1 VSGAQ
6 GTDSLDVLVLA
17 PTGRDASLIHGTLTR
32 ESYACRTVST
42 LADVQEAVRTGVGT
56 AVIAEEALTASAVR
70 ALSEQLATQPT
81 WSDVPLIVLSSGP
94 RQRRALISLE
104 GLGNVTVL
112 DRPVQVRTLLSAVAA
127 ALRARR
133 RQLAARHEIRQ
144 RDQFLAMLG
153 HELRNPLGA
162 IAFASDLLLRSA
174 GTEDAE
180 RHLSIIQRQS
190 RHLSRLVD
198 DLLEVSRVTA
208 GKVVLDRR
216 GVDLADALRR
226 AVGTLEEPLQ
236 KRGLALTLTLREP
249 SLLIEADAVRLEQV
263 FCNLIMN
270 AIKYTPVGGKIFVTL
285 DRDARGAVVAV
296 RDTGIGIEAAM
307 LPRVF
312 ELFAQAQTA
321 IARTQGGMGIGL
333 TLVKH
338 LVALHGGKVEAHS
351 PGLGQG
357 SEFVVTFPLSE
368 QVLAR
373 APVSVPPPAPSESLR
388 LVVVEDNPDLSE
400 LLKDVL
406 EEYGHS
412 VEVAAD
418 GVAGAALIASS
429 APDCAFV
436 DIGLPGLDGYEVART
451 IRASAEVKTK
461 LVALTGYGQFEDHL
475 KKPVDMPALEKL
487 LRKLAS
493 TRA

>member
-1 VSGAQ
+1 
-6 GTDSLDVLVLA
+6 
-17 PTGRDASLIHGTLTR
+17 
-32 ESYACRTVST
+32 
-42 LADVQEAVRTGVGT
+42 
-56 AVIAEEALTASAVR
+56 
-70 ALSEQLATQPT
+70 
-81 WSDVPLIVLSSGP
+81 
-94 RQRRALISLE
+94 
-104 GLGNVTVL
+104 
-112 DRPVQVRTLLSAVAA
+112 
-127 ALRARR
+127 
-133 RQLAARHEIRQ
+133 
-144 RDQFLAMLG
+144 
-153 HELRNPLGA
+153 
-162 IAFASDLLLRSA
+162 
-174 GTEDAE
+174 
-180 RHLSIIQRQS
+180 
-190 RHLSRLVD
+190 
-198 DLLEVSRVTA
+198 
-208 GKVVLDRR
+208 
-216 GVDLADALRR
+216 
-226 AVGTLEEPLQ
+226 
-236 KRGLALTLTLREP
+236 
-249 SLLIEADAVRLEQV
+249 VRLEQV

-461 LVALTGYGQFEDHL
+461 LVALTGYGQFEDKMRALEAGFDEHL